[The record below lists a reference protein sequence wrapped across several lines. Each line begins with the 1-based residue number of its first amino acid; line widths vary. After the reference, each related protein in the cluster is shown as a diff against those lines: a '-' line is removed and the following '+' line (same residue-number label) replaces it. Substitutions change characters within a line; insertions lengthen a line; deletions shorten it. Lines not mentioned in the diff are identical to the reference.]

1 MTDFKFVSTHH
12 TSFTVSDLERS
23 KAMFLDAFGFTQV
36 SSTAASGPVA
46 EDVTGVKDASMKF
59 AMLKAPDGYLVE
71 LVEYESPADRQKL
84 VARPCDTGFTHLAF
98 RVEDMEN
105 AVAAA
110 ERVGLVPYNKV
121 YGIGESEDPNLKVVY
136 LKDEDGLSIELM
148 EWPD

>member
-1 MTDFKFVSTHH
+1 MTSIKILSTHH
-12 TSFTVSDLERS
+12 TSFTVSNVERT
-23 KAMFLDAFGFTQV
+23 KAMFMDGFGFSQV
-36 SSTAASGPVA
+36 STSKASGPVA
-46 EDVTGVKDASMKF
+46 EDVTGVKGASMKF
-59 AMLKAPDGYLVE
+59 AMLKAPDGHLVE
-71 LVEYESPADRQKL
+71 LVEYESPADKKKMM
-84 VARPCDTGFTHLAF
+84 ARPCDTGFTHLAF
-98 RVEDMEN
+98 RIEDMES